1 MICPNCAQQSL
12 HSVCPFCHPVV
23 VGIDWPNPFAYAY
36 NLGKDIGSG
45 NVDVPTP
52 DVSNIPGP
60 YSLGK
65 NLGTDVQNQASTSIL
80 KPFSDFTTSVKWMMI
95 AGAGLAGVVILYSV
109 YQAWKKDLP
118 GRSLEAFKRSEDQ
131 KVALALK
138 YAGSR

>member
-1 MICPNCAQQSL
+1 M
-12 HSVCPFCHPVV
+12 CPFCHPQV
-23 VGIDWPNPFAYAY
+23 VGWDIPNPFSYAY
-36 NLGKDIGSG
+36 DLGKSIGSG
-45 NVDVPTP
+45 DAAPDLPTP

-65 NLGTDVQNQASTSIL
+65 SLGTDVQNQASTSIL

-131 KVALALK
+131 KVALASK
-138 YAGSR
+138 YASGR